1 MNLEQGQELH
11 GFTVLTAEP
20 LPEIDGDAY
29 TLSHPASGAKLLY
42 LRNDDRNKAFS
53 IAFRTPPADDTGVF
67 HILEHSVLCGSE
79 KFPVKEPFVNLLGAT
94 DTILPYAKETGLDAI
109 EAVTPKPQGDVTV
122 EEIKA
127 AFGDQVGLVDGIAAL
142 LFDEMYPLE
151 MLKQQTEQLI
161 DLFAGKLILGI
172 SDEMSSTGNIDRVK
186 YVGEIV
192 DRHNASC

>member
-29 TLSHPASGAKLLY
+29 TLSHPVSGAKLLY

-79 KFPVKEPFVNLLGAT
+79 KFPVKEPFVNLLKTSMQTFLNAMT
-94 DTILPYAKETGLDAI
+94 
-109 EAVTPKPQGDVTV
+109 
-122 EEIKA
+122 
-127 AFGDQVGLVDGIAAL
+127 FGDKTLYPVASTNHQHLTEASLSGMGIPLGKKAFYNILIQQMNLILYGFLHPFRESDFFHQNITAIAAAW
-142 LFDEMYPLE
+142 
-151 MLKQQTEQLI
+151 I
-161 DLFAGKLILGI
+161 
-172 SDEMSSTGNIDRVK
+172 
-186 YVGEIV
+186 
-192 DRHNASC
+192 